1 MSNPLTN
8 AVITSESM
16 AKAIEHTLLKPDAT
30 HTDLDTL
37 AQEAMTHGFGAVCVN
52 SCHVKRVYDI
62 LKDSNVN
69 VCAVVGFPL
78 GAAHTKAKACEVE
91 AAIEDG
97 AMELDMVLNIGALKS
112 GDFKTAQS
120 DIQAVRHAA
129 GPNRI
134 LKVIIE
140 TCLLTEKEKMLACKI
155 AMSADADFVKTST
168 GFSSGGA
175 STEDVRLMKQTVG
188 DTMRV
193 KASGGIKGWD
203 TAAAMIQAGASR
215 IGTSSGVKIL
225 QNAPTES
232 G

>member
-225 QNAPTES
+225 QNAPT
-232 G
+232 

>member
-1 MSNPLTN
+1 MNDPSANT
-8 AVITSESM
+8 VITHETM
-16 AKAIEHTLLKPDAT
+16 ATSIDHTLLKPEARY
-30 HTDLDTL
+30 TDLDVF
-37 AQEAMTHGFGAVCVN
+37 AQEAMTHGFCAVCVN
-52 SCHVKRVYDI
+52 ACHVKRVYDI
-62 LKDSNVN
+62 LKDSGVH
-69 VCAVVGFPL
+69 VCTVVGFPL
-78 GAAHTKAKACEVE
+78 GAAHEKAKACEAE

-112 GDFKTAQS
+112 GDFKTAQT

-129 GPNRI
+129 GPDRI

-140 TCLLTEKEKMLACKI
+140 TCLLTEKEKVLACKI

-175 STEDVRLMKQTVG
+175 STADVRLMKQIVG
-188 DTMRV
+188 DSMRV
-193 KASGGIKGWD
+193 KASGGIKDWD

-215 IGTSSGVKIL
+215 IGTSSGVAIL
-225 QNAPTES
+225 QNGPKS

>member
-193 KASGGIKGWD
+193 KASGGIKDWD

>member
-1 MSNPLTN
+1 MNDTLVN
-8 AVITSESM
+8 ADITSEIM
-16 AKAIEHTLLKPDAT
+16 AKAIDHTVLKPDAR
-30 HTDLDTL
+30 HGDLDIL

-62 LKDSNVN
+62 LKDSRVH

-78 GAAHTKAKACEVE
+78 GAAHTKAKVCEAE

-112 GDFKTAQS
+112 GDFKTAQT

-175 STEDVRLMKQTVG
+175 SAEDVRLMKQTVG
-188 DTMRV
+188 GALQV
-193 KASGGIKGWD
+193 KASGGIKDWD
-203 TAAAMIQAGASR
+203 TAAAMIRAGASR
-215 IGTSSGVKIL
+215 IGTSSGVTIL
-225 QNAPTES
+225 KNGPKSS